1 MQLKCRQFI
10 DNHFSEM
17 VRDLA
22 KLVSIPS
29 VKGEPQEGM
38 PFGEGP
44 AKALDCMLDIA
55 KEYGFHTQNHEGYV
69 GTIDIDPTLPTT
81 LGILCHLDVVPAGK
95 RGWKSLPFSLY
106 ISGGKMYGR
115 GVIDNKGPAIAVLYA
130 MRAIKES
137 GFPITQNVRFIVGTD
152 EESGSSDIAYYKNKE
167 ALPPRVFTP
176 DAEYPV
182 INIEKGRIRG
192 EFSTY
197 SGFAVGNRSIL
208 SAEGGT
214 VFNAVPEGASA
225 IVRGFDENELR
236 EASYAFPKLTF
247 EFTKTE
253 EGYTKIKVKGT
264 SAHASQPE
272 RGNNAV
278 TGLCAYLATLKTDD
292 ETASSFGR
300 VSGAFAYGDTKG
312 NSLGVAARDEE
323 SGELTL
329 VFSILDYREGVINGK
344 FDCRFP
350 VSRALE
356 EMQKNFEAC
365 LGGFGIRAVSL
376 DGVEGHI
383 VPDDSEFVRTL
394 LHVYEKM
401 ASGAAKPLAIGG
413 GTYVHEIEGGV
424 AFGAEFPGE
433 VNNMHGANESF
444 SLSSFRQNTYIF
456 TDAIERLCK

>member
-1 MQLKCRQFI
+1 MR
-10 DNHFSEM
+10 S
-17 VRDLA
+17 A
-22 KLVSIPS
+22 KVSS
-29 VKGEPQEGM
+29 KANN
-38 PFGEGP
+38 FGNRRSG
-44 AKALDCMLDIA
+44 
-55 KEYGFHTQNHEGYV
+55 QN
-69 GTIDIDPTLPTT
+69 
-81 LGILCHLDVVPAGK
+81 
-95 RGWKSLPFSLY
+95 
-106 ISGGKMYGR
+106 
-115 GVIDNKGPAIAVLYA
+115 YA
-130 MRAIKES
+130 
-137 GFPITQNVRFIVGTD
+137 
-152 EESGSSDIAYYKNKE
+152 
-167 ALPPRVFTP
+167 

-197 SGFAVGNRSIL
+197 SGFAIGKKSIL
-208 SAEGGT
+208 SAVGGT
-214 VFNAVPEGASA
+214 VFNAVPESASA
-225 IVRGFDENELR
+225 TVRGFDISELR
-236 EASYAFPKLTF
+236 AAANSFPRLAF
-247 EFTKTE
+247 EFAPIDDGNTE
-253 EGYTKIKVKGT
+253 VRVTGK

-278 TGLCAYLATLKTDD
+278 TGLCAYLGTLATDD

-312 NSLGVAARDEE
+312 DSLGVAARDEE

-433 VNNMHGANESF
+433 VNNMHDANESF

>member
-1 MQLKCRQFI
+1 MQMKCRQFI
-10 DNHFSEM
+10 ENHFSEM

-22 KLVSIPS
+22 KLVAIPS

-44 AKALDCMLDIA
+44 AAALDCMLNLA
-55 KEYGFHTQNHEGYV
+55 KQYGFYTKNHEGYV
-69 GTIDIDPTLPTT
+69 GTIDLNPELPTT

-95 RGWKSLPFSLY
+95 KDWKSDPFSLF

-137 GFPITQNVRFIVGTD
+137 GLPITQNVRFIVGTD

-197 SGFAVGNRSIL
+197 SGFAVGSKSIL
-208 SAEGGT
+208 SAFGGN
-214 VFNAVPEGASA
+214 VFNAVPESASA
-225 IVRGFDENELR
+225 TVRGFEISELR
-236 EASYAFPKLTF
+236 RAASDFRSLAF
-247 EFTKTE
+247 EFSNTDEGLTE
-253 EGYTKIKVKGT
+253 IKVTGR

-278 TGLCAYLATLKTDD
+278 TGLCAYLGTLGTDD
-292 ETASSFGR
+292 ETAGSFARLSS
-300 VSGAFAYGDTKG
+300 AFAYNDTKG
-312 NSLGVAARDEE
+312 KSLGVDVSDEE
-323 SGELTL
+323 SGALTL
-329 VFSILDYREGVINGK
+329 VFSILDYKEGIINGK

-350 VSRALE
+350 VSQTLDGMREKFCARFAE
-356 EMQKNFEAC
+356 
-365 LGGFGIRAVSL
+365 FGIRPVSL

-383 VPDDSEFVRTL
+383 VPEESDFVQTL
-394 LHVYEKM
+394 LRVYSKNVY
-401 ASGAAKPLAIGG
+401 GVAKPLAIGG
-413 GTYVHEIEGGV
+413 GTYVHDIEGGV
-424 AFGAEFPGE
+424 AFGCEFPGE
-433 VNNMHGANESF
+433 VNNMHGANECF
-444 SLSSFRQNTYIF
+444 STVSFRKNTLMF
-456 TDAIERLCK
+456 IEALEQLII